1 LTRAKQEESIR
12 ILRKLHIRDNAVTD
26 SSTIQAQGERRFGR
40 FNLVGF
46 QTLLGKEVRRFLK
59 VYQQTLLAPA
69 GTALLFMA
77 VFTLALG
84 DRRGEVFGVPFAQF
98 LAPGIIMMAILQNAF
113 ANASSSLVVAK
124 VQGNIIDVLMPPLSA
139 GELTTAYAL
148 GGVMRGLAVASV
160 AALVIFPFAW
170 AGIAH
175 PLWALSFAVIGALIF
190 SLCGAIT
197 GIWAEKFDHTA
208 LVTNFI
214 ITPLA
219 FLSGTFYS
227 IDILPEPW
235 RTLSAFNPVHFLI
248 DGFRYGVLGRSDTNP
263 WLGMGVSLVIAALLW
278 ALCHWMFRTG
288 YRLKS

>member
-1 LTRAKQEESIR
+1 MTVSA
-12 ILRKLHIRDNAVTD
+12 
-26 SSTIQAQGERRFGR
+26 SSRGQGERHFGR
-40 FNLVGF
+40 FNRIGF
-46 QTLLGKEVRRFLK
+46 QTLLGKEVKRFFK

-69 GTALLFMA
+69 CTALLFMA

-84 DRRGEVFGVPFAQF
+84 GRRGDVFGVPFAHF
-98 LAPGIIMMAILQNAF
+98 LAPGILMMAILQNAF

-148 GGVMRGLAVASV
+148 GGVVRGLAVAAV
-160 AALVIFPFAW
+160 AAVVIFPFAW
-170 AGIAH
+170 SGIAH
-175 PLWALSFAVIGALIF
+175 PVWALSFAFVGALVF
-190 SLCGAIT
+190 SLCGAIV

-208 LVTNFI
+208 LATNFV

-235 RTLSAFNPVHFLI
+235 RTISAVNPVHFLI
-248 DGFRYGVLGRSDTNP
+248 DGFRYGIVGEADSDP
-263 WLGMGVSLVIAALLW
+263 VIGMAVSLVIAVFLFW
-278 ALCHWMFRTG
+278 LCHRMFRTG
-288 YRLKS
+288 YRLRS

>member
-1 LTRAKQEESIR
+1 MTSLP
-12 ILRKLHIRDNAVTD
+12 
-26 SSTIQAQGERRFGR
+26 SSRLQGERRFGR
-40 FNLVGF
+40 FNRIGF

-59 VYQQTLLAPA
+59 VYQQTLMAPA

-84 DRRGEVFGVPFAQF
+84 GRRGDVFGVPFSHF
-98 LAPGIIMMAILQNAF
+98 LAPGIIMMAVLQNAF
-113 ANASSSLVVAK
+113 ANASSSIVVAK

-139 GELTTAYAL
+139 LELTSAYAL
-148 GGVMRGLAVASV
+148 GGVVRGLAVAAV
-160 AALVIFPFAW
+160 AAIVIFPFAW
-170 AGIAH
+170 SGIAH
-175 PLWALSFAVIGALIF
+175 PFWAAGFAVVGALIF
-190 SLCGAIT
+190 ALVGAIT

-227 IDILPEPW
+227 IRILPEPW
-235 RTLSAFNPVHFLI
+235 QTISAVNPVHFLI
-248 DGFRYGVLGRSDTNP
+248 DGFRYGVLGEADSDP
-263 WLGMGVSLVIAALLW
+263 RLGMAVSLAMAAFLFW
-278 ALCHWMFRTG
+278 LCHRMFSTG

>member
-1 LTRAKQEESIR
+1 M
-12 ILRKLHIRDNAVTD
+12 TD
-26 SSTIQAQGERRFGR
+26 TSSALQTQGQRRFGR
-40 FNLVGF
+40 FNRVGF
-46 QTLLGKEVRRFLK
+46 QTLLGKEVRRFFK

-84 DRRGEVFGVPFAQF
+84 ERRGEVFGVPFAHF
-98 LAPGIIMMAILQNAF
+98 LAPGILMMAVLQNAF

-148 GGVMRGLAVASV
+148 GGVARGLMVAAVAAV
-160 AALVIFPFAW
+160 VIFPFAW
-170 AGIAH
+170 SGIAH
-175 PLWALSFAVIGALIF
+175 PVWALGFAVVGALIF

-208 LVTNFI
+208 LVTNFV

-235 RTLSAFNPVHFLI
+235 RTISAFNPVHFLI
-248 DGFRYGVLGRSDTNP
+248 DGFRYGVLGTGDTDP
-263 WLGMGVSLVIAALLW
+263 RLGMAVSLVIAAGLW
-278 ALCHWMFRTG
+278 WLCHWMFRTG

>member
-1 LTRAKQEESIR
+1 VTVSAPPRA
-12 ILRKLHIRDNAVTD
+12 H
-26 SSTIQAQGERRFGR
+26 GERRFGR
-40 FNLVGF
+40 FNRVGF
-46 QTLLGKEVRRFLK
+46 QTLLGKEVRRFIK

-84 DRRGEVFGVPFAQF
+84 GRRGDVFGVPFSHF
-98 LAPGIIMMAILQNAF
+98 LAPGILMMAILQNAF
-113 ANASSSLVVAK
+113 ANASSSIVVAK

-148 GGVMRGLAVASV
+148 GGVVRGLAVAAV
-160 AALVIFPFAW
+160 AAVVIFPFAW
-170 AGIAH
+170 SGIAH
-175 PLWALSFAVIGALIF
+175 PVWALSFAVIGALIF
-190 SLCGAIT
+190 SLCGTIT

-227 IDILPEPW
+227 IRILPEPW
-235 RTLSAFNPVHFLI
+235 QTISAVNPVHFMI
-248 DGFRYGVLGRSDTNP
+248 DGFRYGILGEADSSPVT
-263 WLGMGVSLVIAALLW
+263 GMAICVALAVFLFW
-278 ALCHWMFRTG
+278 LCHRMFRTG
-288 YRLKS
+288 YRLKT